1 MKPITL
7 PCGIVLSAKTAL
19 SLAAAHIGHFAEQI
33 ELCGRG
39 VSVPE
44 CRYYLTLWREIRTCA
59 SRGHELGSEQLGE
72 LHDAVTSGDYA
83 MLLEPDELLA
93 VLKPERRAS

>member
-1 MKPITL
+1 MNPITL

-39 VSVPE
+39 VNVPE
-44 CRYYLTLWREIRTCA
+44 CRYYLTLWTEVRTA
-59 SRGHELGSEQLGE
+59 VLRGRELGSEQLGE
-72 LHDAVTSGDYA
+72 LHDAVTSGDFESY
-83 MLLEPDELLA
+83 LESDELLA
-93 VLKPERRAS
+93 VIGLPRKVS